1 MREGGL
7 REWEKQGEREGE
19 STDINHKGMPLY
31 LHDNTVHTEY
41 GVCTNT
47 MRSVAYERG
56 RGREDRGRR
65 DGGGSGGPQQV
76 YREDR

>member
-47 MRSVAYERG
+47 INALCCI
-56 RGREDRGRR
+56 
-65 DGGGSGGPQQV
+65 
-76 YREDR
+76 